1 MDVIGPIYDA
11 LLQNITKR
19 ETEERQS
26 SDVPMLDSSSA
37 ASRSFDSIHILHAEA
52 LHEMRR
58 ACLTTSETLSSCIK
72 EILSCA
78 VAFCGILGR
87 RAAGQDGFQTG
98 TGEEEDKNM
107 WQDWTD
113 LSHQHQVRS

>member
-11 LLQNITKR
+11 LLQKITKQ
-19 ETEERQS
+19 EKEERHS

-37 ASRSFDSIHILHAEA
+37 TSRSFDSIHILHAEA

-58 ACLTTSETLSSCIK
+58 ASLSASETLSLCIK

-78 VAFCGILGR
+78 VAFCGIVGR
-87 RAAGQDGFQTG
+87 RAADQDGFQIG
-98 TGEEEDKNM
+98 AGEEQDKNM

-113 LSHQHQVRS
+113 LSHQHQVGS